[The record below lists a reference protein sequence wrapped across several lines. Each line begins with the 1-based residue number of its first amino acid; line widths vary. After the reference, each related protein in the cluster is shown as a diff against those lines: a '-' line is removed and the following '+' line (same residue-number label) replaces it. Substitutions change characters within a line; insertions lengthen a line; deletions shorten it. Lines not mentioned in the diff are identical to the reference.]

1 MIKNI
6 KLFFFLSLAL
16 VIFFV
21 MLKGLNNLNKYSKEI
36 ITTEIDPDI
45 LFKTLYLEKEVNLN
59 QLTDK
64 NEIYLINIWASW
76 CLPCKDEHS
85 LLMRLNKDKINIIGL
100 NYKDTKSNA
109 KKFIKNLGNP
119 YSEILIDSN
128 GTKSIELGAIGV
140 PETYLINANSNK
152 VIKKFVGPLIK
163 ENYQE
168 IIKLTKK

>member
-1 MIKNI
+1 MIKNL

-36 ITTEIDPDI
+36 KTTKIDPDI
-45 LFKTLYLEKEVNLN
+45 LFKTLYLEKDVNLK

>member
-1 MIKNI
+1 MIKNL

-36 ITTEIDPDI
+36 KTTKIDPDI
-45 LFKTLYLEKEVNLN
+45 LFKTLYLEKDVNLK

-85 LLMRLNKDKINIIGL
+85 FLMRLKKDKINIIGL